1 MTPEQQELFDQLT
14 ELQQRTATGVLA
26 GMTQRAAYFAAG
38 GTTTTDAAADAIA
51 SRMLSDARVKAFM
64 IAMKKQAVSDAIMSR
79 EEMLARLSLIG
90 RKGVK
95 DVVRFKTSV
104 VGKDMVTGED
114 VQQTNWFIPDSV
126 LQNEDDLSIIESVEA
141 TKNGPKIKTY
151 SSIGAMA
158 LIAKIQGYEAPQ
170 KVAQTNSA
178 GEDVE
183 VAITGVAVLD
193 ALARKHT
200 K

>member
-14 ELQQRTATGVLA
+14 QLQQRVATGVLA
-26 GMTQRAAYFAAG
+26 GMTQLAAYFNAG
-38 GTTTTDAAADAIA
+38 GSAKNDNSAAATA
-51 SRMLSDARVKAFM
+51 SEILTNPNVKAFM
-64 IAMKKQAVSDAIMSR
+64 IAMKKQAISDAIMSR

-183 VAITGVAVLD
+183 VAITGAAVLD
-193 ALARKHT
+193 ALARKHA